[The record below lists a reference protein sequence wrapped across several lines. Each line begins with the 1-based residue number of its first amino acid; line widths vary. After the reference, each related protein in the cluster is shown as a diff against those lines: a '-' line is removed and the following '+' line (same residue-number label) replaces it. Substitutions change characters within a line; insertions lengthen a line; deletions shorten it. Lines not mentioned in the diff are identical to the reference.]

1 MNEMFF
7 TGVFTPSALK
17 QLKLKTVHR
26 MYNFEWDLYKK
37 DEVALQL
44 LDQSS
49 D

>member
-1 MNEMFF
+1 MFF
-7 TGVFTPSALK
+7 TGVFTSSTFK
-17 QLKLKTVHR
+17 QLKLKAVHR